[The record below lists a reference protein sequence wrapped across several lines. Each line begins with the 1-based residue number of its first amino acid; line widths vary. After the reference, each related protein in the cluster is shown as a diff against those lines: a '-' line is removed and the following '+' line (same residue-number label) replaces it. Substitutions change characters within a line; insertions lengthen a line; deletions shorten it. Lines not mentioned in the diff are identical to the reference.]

1 MHIRGCIADL
11 LFEQASNN
19 WHMGCEAHHL
29 HHNSTLETE
38 EKNNNCRKYMVYL
51 QLTGAFRCK
60 GENMKAMLIR
70 SFNPAEMVEVMKVDK
85 ELIEQIKRKDK
96 TLTSVINDEYDIEQT
111 LTYKDG
117 LILYEKSKQKNKHLS
132 ANIEMDVF
140 LAEGDVLLKTGEG
153 WQKSVLPIKIL
164 TDKEERLIAKYNL
177 LAK

>member
-1 MHIRGCIADL
+1 
-11 LFEQASNN
+11 
-19 WHMGCEAHHL
+19 
-29 HHNSTLETE
+29 
-38 EKNNNCRKYMVYL
+38 
-51 QLTGAFRCK
+51 
-60 GENMKAMLIR
+60 MKAMLIR

-117 LILYEKSKQKNKHLS
+117 LILYERSKQKNKHLS

-153 WQKSVLPIKIL
+153 WQKSLLPIKIL
-164 TDKEERLIAKYNL
+164 TEKEERLIAKFNL
-177 LAK
+177 LGK